1 MKQKE
6 QKMHLD
12 LMDGLAML
20 PESQIDHE
28 WDMENITKTFF
39 KCTRW
44 QLEGTADFIYCPYHY
59 FCDSTYPGDYPSI
72 VDSLVLLFAV
82 SSFLSTT
89 AFTLMGFRRNT
100 SISISNLKRRYLLPS
115 GPIAL
120 PLVLLIFA
128 KGHRINTIFPLS
140 HMGPAILQLV
150 YISALAFKNQTE
162 KDLHYAVLEAST
174 VSGIL
179 HASSYLD
186 NIILPYYT
194 GFEAL
199 TESTFSGECATCVC
213 RKNALVVGGSLISY
227 RGWSKTTM
235 SIISVLFSR
244 ILCKINGEE
253 KLSLLI
259 KSILEVICWL
269 LIASDS
275 ITLMFNA
282 PQGGFLN
289 MVVYGGLCF
298 LISLSV
304 FRKLCTLLAWLAA
317 RCQMQRKIDLY
328 NAAIV

>member
-1 MKQKE
+1 MR
-6 QKMHLD
+6 LD

-20 PESQIDHE
+20 PESIIRHE

-44 QLEGTADFIYCPYHY
+44 QLEETTDFIHCPYHY
-59 FCDSTYPGDYPSI
+59 FCDSNYPGDYPPFA
-72 VDSLVLLFAV
+72 DLLVLLFAV

-89 AFTLMGFRRNT
+89 AFALLEFRRNT
-100 SISISNLKRRYLLPS
+100 RSISTSNLKRRHLLPS

-128 KGHRINTIFPLS
+128 KGHRIDATFPLS

-150 YISALAFKNQTE
+150 YVSALAFKNQAE

-179 HASSYLD
+179 HASTYLD
-186 NIILPYYT
+186 YIILPYYT

-199 TESTFSGECATCVC
+199 TMSTFSGECATCVC
-213 RKNALVVGGSLISY
+213 RENALVVGGSLISY
-227 RGWSKTTM
+227 RGCSKTTM
-235 SIISVLFSR
+235 SIICVLFSR
-244 ILCKINGEE
+244 MVCKIFGEE

-259 KSILEVICWL
+259 NSMLEAICWL

-275 ITLMFNA
+275 ITLMFNS
-282 PQGGFLN
+282 PQGGVIN
-289 MVVYGGLCF
+289 MVVYGGVCV
-298 LISLSV
+298 LISLIV
-304 FRKLCTLLAWLAA
+304 FRRVCSLLAWLAV
-317 RCQMQRKIDLY
+317 RCQIQKKIDLY
-328 NAAIV
+328 YNNAGIV